1 MTSYTD
7 YSVDSYGAMIRDQ
20 RRTGP
25 FVEALRQ
32 AIQPGSVVLDIGT
45 GTGIFAFLACQ
56 FGAAR
61 VYAIEPDNA
70 IEVGRRCAKAIP
82 GGERITWIQG
92 LSTEMDL
99 PERVDV
105 VIGDLHGV
113 LPFFKGNI
121 ESLADARVRHLKP
134 GGRMIPSRDVLYAV
148 PAQAPE
154 EYSHVQMPWRQN
166 PYGLDVSAGAPFVFN
181 QWWRARSEPAL
192 AENLL
197 SSPRRWGVVD
207 YAAGVN
213 QGLDSP
219 LDWEIERPGTLHGL
233 YVWFDG
239 DLGDGVGY
247 SNAPNL
253 PEMVYGRAFFPFEQP
268 TEVAP
273 GDRLHVELT
282 LRQVKGENVFRWK
295 SQITSAAGLT
305 KSRFDQSTFK
315 ATLINHDT
323 LRKASADYVPT
334 LNADG
339 QVARAVLQAM
349 VGERSLQQ
357 IADQLAVQFPEK
369 FKTPDIALELASRLS
384 KAYT

>member
-1 MTSYTD
+1 
-7 YSVDSYGAMIRDQ
+7 
-20 RRTGP
+20 
-25 FVEALRQ
+25 
-32 AIQPGSVVLDIGT
+32 
-45 GTGIFAFLACQ
+45 
-56 FGAAR
+56 
-61 VYAIEPDNA
+61 
-70 IEVGRRCAKAIP
+70 
-82 GGERITWIQG
+82 
-92 LSTEMDL
+92 
-99 PERVDV
+99 
-105 VIGDLHGV
+105 
-113 LPFFKGNI
+113 
-121 ESLADARVRHLKP
+121 
-134 GGRMIPSRDVLYAV
+134 
-148 PAQAPE
+148 
-154 EYSHVQMPWRQN
+154 
-166 PYGLDVSAGAPFVFN
+166 VFN

>member
-20 RRTGP
+20 ARTAP
-25 FVEALRQ
+25 FVEALRR
-32 AIQPGSVVLDIGT
+32 AVQPGSVVLDIGT
-45 GTGIFAFLACQ
+45 GTGMFAFLACQ

-70 IEVGRRCAKAIP
+70 IEVGRRCAKSIP

-92 LSTEMDL
+92 LSTEIDL

-121 ESLADARVRHLKP
+121 ESLADARLRHLKP
-134 GGRMIPSRDVLYAV
+134 GGRMIPARDVLHAV
-148 PAQAPE
+148 PAHAPE
-154 EYSHVQMPWRQN
+154 EYEHVQTPWREN

-192 AENLL
+192 PENLL
-197 SSPRRWGVVD
+197 SSPRCWGVVG
-207 YAAGVN
+207 YASGLN
-213 QGLDSP
+213 EGLDRL

-247 SNAPNL
+247 SNAPHL

-273 GDRLHVELT
+273 GDRLQVQLT

-295 SQITSAAGLT
+295 SHITSAAGVT
-305 KSRFDQSTFK
+305 RSRFDQSTFK

-339 QVARAVLQAM
+339 QVAQAVLQAM
-349 VGERSLQQ
+349 AGEQSLQQ

-369 FKTPDIALELASRLS
+369 FKTPDIALELVSRLS